1 MQFVVV
7 CGCRNQGYKC
17 TADTCGYWTPF
28 QDGMDQFL
36 CYLVVVIG
44 HIVSVSLR
52 GHMRGSRPSAC
63 HPSTF
68 PPKKSR
74 NSSHASPVA
83 ALAKALECLG
93 HLLECFLLVRSL
105 LLPVVVVATA
115 CSTVGAKILQKD
127 VGRALLVMC
136 LALPGSMGRLL
147 RFLELYQPHRELF
160 FRSQCLELPHCPG
173 YVVPGLVAGLPL
185 PKRPF
190 VTPSESLSLTVGRA
204 V

>member
-7 CGCRNQGYKC
+7 CGCSNQGYKC
-17 TADTCGYWTPF
+17 TTDTRGYWAPF

-63 HPSTF
+63 LPSTL
-68 PPKKSR
+68 PPKKIKDLGPDWRSR
-74 NSSHASPVA
+74 CGEWRVRSVSLFERTDWTSSTRHMR

-93 HLLECFLLVRSL
+93 NLLECFLLVRSL

-127 VGRALLVMC
+127 VGRALLVRC
-136 LALPGSMGRLL
+136 LALPGSMGHSCVSWSCIGHTAS
-147 RFLELYQPHRELF
+147 F
-160 FRSQCLELPHCPG
+160 SSG
-173 YVVPGLVAGLPL
+173 AGA
-185 PKRPF
+185 
-190 VTPSESLSLTVGRA
+190 LSCHIAPDMLCQA
-204 V
+204 W